1 MNRRQVLLTGGA
13 VTALAL
19 VPSVVVA
26 ATQAAFT
33 PPTTNVVH
41 IAGRIGHKYLF
52 GEAEML
58 ELFGLDPSGIVNN
71 AESAPRQVSFFDV
84 GGYDRDMFDTV
95 EIARSF
101 ADRGAVDVYDR
112 ARRIISIKRKLNL
125 HFNFSLVDETVWMDT
140 PNPYLQG
147 KTFRAVMRQD
157 IRFADHVLDT
167 VLQA

>member
-1 MNRRQVLLTGGA
+1 
-13 VTALAL
+13 
-19 VPSVVVA
+19 
-26 ATQAAFT
+26 
-33 PPTTNVVH
+33 
-41 IAGRIGHKYLF
+41 
-52 GEAEML
+52 ML

-157 IRFADHVLDT
+157 IRFADHVLDSA
-167 VLQA
+167 LPA